1 MKPTPKTIQLFL
13 PTGKPR
19 GLKIAQVTSRIPIAI
34 YVPRSDLKEAY
45 TRLELSRSG
54 IYFLFGD
61 SDDARTPV
69 YVGESEDCLDRLK
82 QHHNS
87 DKEWNTAIVIVSKT
101 DELTKCQI
109 RFLEWFCCNEIE
121 QIGQGRLTNRLSPSE
136 PFVSESVRADLL
148 EMFETISLL
157 LSTLDF
163 PIFER
168 LTTELKQRHVCCK
181 SGKANAK
188 GEKVADGFVV
198 FKGSLACLT
207 TTDSARSTLK
217 STREQLKAM
226 GILEQQGDQLIFM
239 SDYLFPSPS
248 QAAGII
254 LGRSANGWTDW
265 KNEEGKTLH
274 EIIRKDSDESTQ
286 K

>member
-1 MKPTPKTIQLFL
+1 MNLKPKTIQLFL

-19 GLKIAQVTSRIPIAI
+19 GVKIAQITSRIPIAI

-45 TRLELSRSG
+45 TRPELSRSG

-61 SDDARTPV
+61 SNDVRTPV
-69 YVGESEDCLDRLK
+69 YVGESENCLDRLK

-87 DKEWNTAIVIVSKT
+87 DKEWSTAIVITSKT

-109 RFLEWFCCNEIE
+109 RFLEWFCCKEIE
-121 QIGQGRLTNRLSPSE
+121 QIGQGHLTNRSNPSE
-136 PFVSESVRADLL
+136 PLVSESVRADLM

-168 LTTELKQRHVCCK
+168 LTRELKQDHLCCK

-198 FKGSLACLT
+198 FKGSLACVT
-207 TTDSARSTLK
+207 TTASAGSTLK
-217 STREQLKAM
+217 SAREKLKTLGVLA
-226 GILEQQGDQLIFM
+226 QQDDQLMFVT
-239 SDYLFPSPS
+239 DYLFPSPS
-248 QAAGII
+248 QAAGIV
-254 LGRSANGWTDW
+254 LGRRSNGWIDW

-274 EIIRKDSDESTQ
+274 EIMRRNSEERLPE
-286 K
+286 

>member
-34 YVPRSDLKEAY
+34 YVPRSDLKDAY
-45 TRLELSRSG
+45 TRPELSRSG

-109 RFLEWFCCNEIE
+109 RFLEWFCCKEIE
-121 QIGQGRLTNRLSPSE
+121 QIGQGQLTNRLIHH
-136 PFVSESVRADLL
+136 RRR
-148 EMFETISLL
+148 TIY
-157 LSTLDF
+157 
-163 PIFER
+163 I
-168 LTTELKQRHVCCK
+168 KKCQRTIE
-181 SGKANAK
+181 GN
-188 GEKVADGFVV
+188 G
-198 FKGSLACLT
+198 GS
-207 TTDSARSTLK
+207 
-217 STREQLKAM
+217 
-226 GILEQQGDQLIFM
+226 
-239 SDYLFPSPS
+239 
-248 QAAGII
+248 
-254 LGRSANGWTDW
+254 
-265 KNEEGKTLH
+265 
-274 EIIRKDSDESTQ
+274 
-286 K
+286 